1 MLLSFHT
8 ESRISAPMS
17 QSQALCQQKK
27 KSILLIQYQI
37 FPYKINQLPL
47 AAVWSYQHDGHLE

>member
-1 MLLSFHT
+1 
-8 ESRISAPMS
+8 MS